1 MNNAK
6 YACDA
11 LLQAAKINCKR
22 FILIG
27 TIVQLEAK
35 KYLLSDE
42 GIPRFSCI
50 YGAAKNTAE
59 ILCRIEAEHLSIG
72 WNLAVLSSVYGIGDT
87 SGMIENTLIKS
98 FLSNQTP
105 KLVEGNNYYD
115 CTYVDDIVDGLIAI
129 ANKGI
134 KNKTYYVG
142 HREMRTFREIVD
154 NIRDVLAPEMPLIY
168 GEYPDSTPID
178 YSLIDVNALYNDT
191 GFECEADFESS
202 ILQTAQWIQTN
213 LM

>member
-1 MNNAK
+1 M
-6 YACDA
+6 
-11 LLQAAKINCKR
+11 
-22 FILIG
+22 
-27 TIVQLEAK
+27 
-35 KYLLSDE
+35 
-42 GIPRFSCI
+42 
-50 YGAAKNTAE
+50 
-59 ILCRIEAEHLSIG
+59 LCRIEAEHLSIG

-115 CTYVDDIVDGLIAI
+115 CTYVDDIVNGLIAI

-154 NIRDVLAPEMPLIY
+154 NIRDVLVPDMPLIY

-178 YSLIDVNALYNDT
+178 YSLIDINALYNDT
-191 GFECEADFESS
+191 GFECHADFKES
-202 ILQTAQWIQTN
+202 IMKTANWLKEQMDKETRI
-213 LM
+213 